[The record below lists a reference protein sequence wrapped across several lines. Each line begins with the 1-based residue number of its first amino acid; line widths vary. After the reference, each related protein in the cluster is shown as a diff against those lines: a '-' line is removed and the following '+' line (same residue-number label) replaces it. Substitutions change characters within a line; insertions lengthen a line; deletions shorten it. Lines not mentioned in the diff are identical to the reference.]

1 MSCHVFFACV
11 PASVLTTVLA
21 CRGQVGCADRWLG
34 FITASLAA
42 CVKAGDAAY
51 RSVSNPP
58 TFPTFTSATLSY
70 SVSEN
75 TLAST
80 SRSQLPCFSASVI
93 QRVCHCLKL
102 VCIQLSSPLIACQ
115 QACRPVPW
123 PPCRPVFCQPSSL
136 LPIASV
142 AARVKNSDTPFTS
155 VNVSPSFWAPASNFG
170 ASC

>member
-1 MSCHVFFACV
+1 M
-11 PASVLTTVLA
+11 PASVLTTGVA
-21 CRGQVGCADRWLG
+21 CRGQAVCADRWLG
-34 FITASLAA
+34 FITASVAA

-58 TFPTFTSATLSY
+58 TFPTFTSASLSD
-70 SVSEN
+70 SVS
-75 TLAST
+75 A
-80 SRSQLPCFSASVI
+80 QLVALFFGLYFCKAVI
-93 QRVCHCLKL
+93 KRVCHSLKL
-102 VCIQLSSPLIACQ
+102 VCLQLSSPLIACQ

-123 PPCRPVFCQPSSL
+123 PPCRPVFYQLSWL

-155 VNVSPSFWAPASNFG
+155 VNVSPSFWAAASNFV